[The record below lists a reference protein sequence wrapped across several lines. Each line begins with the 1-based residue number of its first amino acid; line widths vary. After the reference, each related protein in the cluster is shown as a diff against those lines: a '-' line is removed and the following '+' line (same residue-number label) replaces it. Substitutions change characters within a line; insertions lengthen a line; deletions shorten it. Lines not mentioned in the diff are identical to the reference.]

1 MSEAR
6 IYKTLGKALGPE
18 ELKLSIDQES
28 IGLGREHVH
37 QLLLAP
43 CRDTEER
50 LLMPT

>member
-1 MSEAR
+1 MSETQKF
-6 IYKTLGKALGPE
+6 KTLGKALGPE
-18 ELKLSIDQES
+18 ALTLSIDQES